1 MATVN
6 TTFQAFLDHFS
17 DKVWPKLR
25 VHHQIAKLQSADIRY
40 IKEHVDR
47 GSCCDIEDFSQNGT
61 IKPKREHVS
70 RYFSEVG
77 YTLYGMILTGHI
89 DDFNNISHEEREDL
103 RKLLTLKGLSLSI
116 TESHI
121 VISADLTHDGC
132 AVMHFN
138 DRVLTP
144 YIKANMPGIH
154 TRIRI
159 SDGGPNH
166 LKLADL
172 ALHTSKQKV
181 SAHIPLTHTLIWLKI
196 SLCTCAG

>member
-1 MATVN
+1 MC
-6 TTFQAFLDHFS
+6 
-17 DKVWPKLR
+17 
-25 VHHQIAKLQSADIRY
+25 AKQYDPH
-40 IKEHVDR
+40 EHAIPER
-47 GSCCDIEDFSQNGT
+47 RSQNGN
-61 IKPKREHVS
+61 IQPKREHVS

-77 YTLYGMILTGHI
+77 YTLYGMILTAHL
-89 DDFNNISHEEREDL
+89 DDFTNIGVTEREEL
-103 RKLLTLKGLSLSI
+103 RELLTRKGLPLQI
-116 TESHI
+116 TESHL

-138 DRVLTP
+138 DHLLTP
-144 YIKANMPGIH
+144 YLKANLPRIH

-181 SAHIPLTHTLIWLKI
+181 PPDRFLCPPPFFLRSPTLSLTGVLTV
-196 SLCTCAG
+196 AG